1 LLTPDQ
7 VAALLLLKDE
17 KDKSSKGIPPFVE
30 KPLELQ
36 KALLS
41 MLAIEKKEKF
51 EIIQLLGGLSLAKDK
66 GWFNGTLTTAFES
79 LETPVEKVTGQT

>member
-1 LLTPDQ
+1 

-17 KDKSSKGIPPFVE
+17 KDKSSKSIPPFVE

-41 MLAIEKKEKF
+41 MLAFEKKEKF
-51 EIIQLLGGLSLAKDK
+51 ESIQLLGGLSL
-66 GWFNGTLTTAFES
+66 
-79 LETPVEKVTGQT
+79 P